1 MGKDRIAE
9 ATRLHRVKPGSKV
22 DLAGIDT
29 ADVSAAP
36 GDKQATNEASQELV
50 ERLAALQDIL
60 WARQQERLLVVLQGI
75 DTSGK
80 GGTVE
85 HVFGAV
91 NPAGLRVTSFKAP
104 SESELARDYLWRVH
118 ANVPEGGEIAV
129 FDRSHYED
137 VTAVR
142 VLGLLPKSR
151 WSKRFEHINAFEQLL
166 ADEGTTIIKVL
177 LHISKDEQKRR
188 LESRLEEPH
197 KHYKFRLSDLDARK
211 QWDEYQEAFTE
222 MVERTATEHAP
233 WHIIP
238 ADKKWYRNWAVATIV
253 TGVLEGMDLTWPE
266 SPDDLTDV
274 EID

>member
-1 MGKDRIAE
+1 MGKVLIDDA
-9 ATRLHRVKPGSKV
+9 AGLHRVKPGSKV
-22 DLAGIDT
+22 DLDAIDP

-36 GDKQATNEASQELV
+36 GDKDETKEASEALV
-50 ERLAALQDIL
+50 GRLAELQDIF
-60 WARQQERLLVVLQGI
+60 WARQEERLLVVLQGI

-118 ANVPEGGEIAV
+118 ANVPQDGEIAV

-142 VLGLLPKSR
+142 VLGLVPEKR
-151 WSKRFEHINAFEQLL
+151 WKKRYDQINAFEQLL
-166 ADEGTTIIKVL
+166 SEEGTTIVKVF

-188 LESRLEEPH
+188 LESRLEEPE
-197 KHYKFRLSDLDARK
+197 KNYKFRLSDLEARD
-211 QWDEYQEAFTE
+211 QWDDYQEAFTE
-222 MVERTATEHAP
+222 MVERTSTEHAP
-233 WHIIP
+233 WHVIP

-253 TGVLEGMDLTWPE
+253 TGVLDGMDLTWPE
-266 SPDDLTDV
+266 SPDDLTGVTVD
-274 EID
+274 